1 MGLWQKSNAPREP
14 APPTGNLLTLK
25 GGADSRSAR
34 SHIRRL
40 LPQRPMGR
48 LRPGKTWVITGLAMA
63 ISGTCALAAESGT
76 GAHPA
81 AIPTFSTA
89 DLART
94 GIFYA
99 GGTYVGAPCKE
110 VMGGDAYVEVWVPK
124 QIRHPWPIVYI
135 HGAGQT
141 ATDWMQT
148 PDGRPGWAYYF
159 ARQGYVQYLVDSPA
173 RGRSPYVPGHD
184 GNLTIRTAATLEA
197 TFTASAKKG
206 NFPRAHLHNQFPGTG
221 LMGDPVF
228 DEFAKTQVQF
238 LQGGGPA
245 SQDEL
250 SRDALIALLDVIKTP
265 VIILSHSQGGPVG
278 WLMADA
284 RPDQVKGIIAV
295 EPAAPPIKGVDT
307 AKLVY
312 TSGGGLS
319 WGVSSSPISYDPPIR
334 SPSELQVVLEEK
346 SDIPGDVVPCYLQ
359 KEPAR
364 KLVHLAGIPVAYLSA
379 EGGYHRVFD
388 HCLAKWL
395 NQAGVRTQFVRL
407 EEAGIHGNGHEMML
421 EKNSDEIA
429 RFIGG
434 WIEKNIP
441 QKEKPAIA
449 MPPASIPTFPTT
461 AIARQGF
468 FYAGGKYVG
477 AAGKEIMGDAMYT
490 EIWAP
495 KQIRHPSPIVFFHGN
510 GQTGAVWRQTPDGRP
525 GWAYYLVEQG
535 YTVYMVDY
543 PARGRSPYVP
553 DIDGKLGIRTALDLE
568 QIWTAPAASGGN
580 FPRMRK
586 YTQWPSDSPKKGM
599 MGDPVFDNFVKGQM
613 QFVSNQAELAV
624 PAGIALLD
632 SIGSPVVLITHSQG
646 GGIGFNVADERP
658 RLIAAMVAIEPG
670 GPQIGTVDTAKV
682 AYTRQN
688 PDSWGVTT
696 MPMKYDPPF
705 HNPAEI
711 KVHLTPPDR
720 PDEVGCYLQDEP
732 IHKLVNYQNMHI
744 LSISA
749 EGTYHRVFD
758 ACIPKWLNQ
767 AGAKDDFVRLEDAGI
782 HGNMHEMFL
791 DRNSQEVIRFID
803 SWIRKN
809 VK

>member
-1 MGLWQKSNAPREP
+1 MRKVLLIGGLIAALAGAQ
-14 APPTGNLLTLK
+14 TLK
-25 GGADSRSAR
+25 VKAAGGIPPS
-34 SHIRRL
+34 
-40 LPQRPMGR
+40 
-48 LRPGKTWVITGLAMA
+48 T
-63 ISGTCALAAESGT
+63 
-76 GAHPA
+76 
-81 AIPTFSTA
+81 IPTFSMA
-89 DLART
+89 DLSRT

-99 GGTYVGAPCKE
+99 GGKYVGAPGKE
-110 VMGGDAYVEVWVPK
+110 VMAGDAYVEVWVPK
-124 QIRHPWPIVYI
+124 QIRHPYPIVYI

-159 ARQGYVQYLVDSPA
+159 AKQGYVQYMVDSPA
-173 RGRSPYVPGHD
+173 RGRSPYVPDHD
-184 GNLTIRTAATLEA
+184 GNLTIRTAANLEA

-206 NFPRAHLHNQFPGTG
+206 DFPRAHLHTQFPGTG
-221 LMGDPVF
+221 LMGDPIF

-250 SRDALIALLDVIKTP
+250 SRDAFVALLDMIKTP
-265 VIILSHSQGGPVG
+265 VIILSHSQGGTVG

-284 RPDQVKGIIAV
+284 RPAQVKGIVTV

-307 AKLVY
+307 AKVAY
-312 TSGGGLS
+312 GGGGGLS
-319 WGVSSSPISYDPPIR
+319 WGVANDPIHYDPPIQN
-334 SPSELQVVLEEK
+334 PSELQVALEEK

-364 KLVHLAGIPVAYLSA
+364 KLINLEKIPVVYLSA

-395 NQAGVRTQFVRL
+395 NQAGVKTEFVRL
-407 EEAGIHGNGHEMML
+407 EDAGIHGNGHEMML

-429 RFIGG
+429 RFMER
-434 WIEKNIP
+434 WIEKNVP
-441 QKEKPAIA
+441 QKDKASIA
-449 MPPASIPTFPTT
+449 MPPASIPTFSTDS
-461 AIARQGF
+461 IARQGF

-477 AAGKEIMGDAMYT
+477 GAGKETMGEAMYT
-490 EIWAP
+490 EVWVP
-495 KQIRHPSPIVFFHGN
+495 KQMRHANPIVFFHGN

-525 GWAYYLVEQG
+525 GWAYYLVEHG

-553 DIDGKLGIRTALDLE
+553 GVDGKLGIRTALQLE
-568 QIWTAPAASGGN
+568 QTWTAPAASGGN
-580 FPRMRK
+580 FPRMSK

-599 MGDPVFDNFVKGQM
+599 MGDPVFDNFAKGQM
-613 QFVSNQAELAV
+613 QFVNDQAALAV
-624 PAGIALLD
+624 PAGVALLD
-632 SIGSPVVLITHSQG
+632 RIATPVILITHSQG
-646 GGIGFNVADERP
+646 GGIGFNVADQRP
-658 RLIAAMVAIEPG
+658 KLMAAMVSIEPG
-670 GPQIGTVDTAKV
+670 GPQMGTVDTAKV
-682 AYTRQN
+682 EYTRMN
-688 PDSWGVTT
+688 ADSWGLTN
-696 MPMKYDPPF
+696 MPMKFDPPF
-705 HNPAEI
+705 ENPKDI
-711 KVHLTPPDR
+711 KVHLVPSER
-720 PDEVGCYLQDEP
+720 PGDEVGCYLQDEP
-732 IHKLVNYQNMHI
+732 VHKLASFENMRI

-767 AGAKDDFVRLEDAGI
+767 AGAKDDFVRLEDVGI

-791 DRNSQEVIRFID
+791 DRNSDEVIKFID
-803 SWIRKN
+803 GWVAKN